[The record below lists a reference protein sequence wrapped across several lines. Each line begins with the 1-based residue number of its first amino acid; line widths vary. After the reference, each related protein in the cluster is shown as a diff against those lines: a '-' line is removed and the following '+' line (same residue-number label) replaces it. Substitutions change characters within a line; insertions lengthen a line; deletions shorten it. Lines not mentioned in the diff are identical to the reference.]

1 MTAGLPLMKNVLT
14 PLARS
19 FLVPLGLSAGISAAD
34 VVIQKK
40 IYGSGTTASIIL
52 NEETEDI
59 MKIVKSFKESGLLVK
74 EISETIKNETKD
86 QDGGFLPMLFGTL
99 AASLLGSALTGNRVI
114 KADENF

>member
-19 FLVPLGLSAGISAAD
+19 FLVPLGLSAGTSAAD

-40 IYGSGTTASIIL
+40 IYGSGTTVSIIL

-99 AASLLGSALTGNRVI
+99 GSALTGNRVI

>member
-1 MTAGLPLMKNVLT
+1 MTAGLPIMKNLLT

-34 VVIQKK
+34 VIIQKK
-40 IYGSGTTASIIL
+40 IYGSGTTASIIS

-59 MKIVKSFKESGLLVK
+59 MKIVKSFEESGLLVK
-74 EISETIKNETKD
+74 EIKIKNETKD
-86 QDGGFLPMLFGTL
+86 QDGGFLPMPFGTL

>member
-1 MTAGLPLMKNVLT
+1 MTAGLPLMKNLLT

-34 VVIQKK
+34 VIIQKK
-40 IYGSGTTASIIL
+40 IYGSGTTASIIS

-59 MKIVKSFKESGLLVK
+59 MKIVKSFEESGLLVK

-86 QDGGFLPMLFGTL
+86 QDGGFLPMPFGTS